1 MAVPHVV
8 HLDRMKRSVRDVL
21 PMTTINPLLAPIIRA
36 YRCLV
41 RGWRE
46 RLTKKEKRLFAMR
59 TAIESKSNE
68 SRDRAERPAWITD
81 ERRTLAKPETDGDSE
96 QPREVRIYCAVLA
109 VLEAARRV
117 EATRNKALGD
127 KAPLAYQAFLDRVAT
142 RAALDEWQARNELH
156 ELLRP
161 MVSESGELGLIVAG
175 HLVLL
180 SSNLNRLVVLSVDQ
194 IVKLFAGPMA
204 S

>member
-1 MAVPHVV
+1 
-8 HLDRMKRSVRDVL
+8 VRDVL

-109 VLEAARRV
+109 VLGV
-117 EATRNKALGD
+117 C
-127 KAPLAYQAFLDRVAT
+127 PSIAFLKRGSNNRVACGT
-142 RAALDEWQARNELH
+142 RAPDLARLSDE
-156 ELLRP
+156 
-161 MVSESGELGLIVAG
+161 
-175 HLVLL
+175 
-180 SSNLNRLVVLSVDQ
+180 
-194 IVKLFAGPMA
+194 
-204 S
+204 